1 MLEELKKDIAKMIEL
16 SRASGELCE
25 RLLQLS
31 NPKNH
36 DPEKNAL
43 LSLKFNKTNDEL
55 NALKEK
61 WGI

>member
-1 MLEELKKDIAKMIEL
+1 MIDQLKKDIARMTEL

-25 RLLQLS
+25 RLLQSS

-36 DPEKNAL
+36 DPEKHAL

-55 NALKEK
+55 NALKAK
-61 WGI
+61 WGV